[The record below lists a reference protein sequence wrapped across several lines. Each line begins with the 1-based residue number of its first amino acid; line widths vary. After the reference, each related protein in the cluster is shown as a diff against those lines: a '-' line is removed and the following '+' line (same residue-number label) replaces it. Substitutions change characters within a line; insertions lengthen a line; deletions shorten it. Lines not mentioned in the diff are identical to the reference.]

1 MGFLHRGHTSLFD
14 LARSECDW
22 LVASIYVNPLQ
33 FAPGEDLD
41 SYPRDREGDRE
52 KCRAHGVDCLFMPE
66 NLYSPEHCTHVD
78 VRELGHGLCGGSRPT
93 HFQGV
98 TTVVARLLGLVQP
111 TVAVFGEKDYQQLAI
126 IRAMV
131 RDLAMPIEIIGGSL
145 VRDEDGLA
153 LSSRNAFLSAE
164 ERTRATSIHRALEA
178 MQRAAIDGEK
188 CTKTLLELGES
199 MMEVDRLD
207 YLEIRDGLSLEPLA
221 ELRPRSRVFA
231 AAWVGR
237 PRLIDNM
244 ELLP

>member
-1 MGFLHRGHTSLFD
+1 
-14 LARSECDW
+14 
-22 LVASIYVNPLQ
+22 
-33 FAPGEDLD
+33 
-41 SYPRDREGDRE
+41 
-52 KCRAHGVDCLFMPE
+52 
-66 NLYSPEHCTHVD
+66 
-78 VRELGHGLCGGSRPT
+78 
-93 HFQGV
+93 V